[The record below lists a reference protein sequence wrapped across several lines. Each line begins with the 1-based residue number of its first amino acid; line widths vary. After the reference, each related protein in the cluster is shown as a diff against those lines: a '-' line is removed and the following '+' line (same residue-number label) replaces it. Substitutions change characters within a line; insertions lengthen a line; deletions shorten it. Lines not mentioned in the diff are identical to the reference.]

1 MDAQRR
7 WIAYDTFKLIVAL
20 ILLVLIL
27 ILLLQRPAVPSAA
40 GAVQATEIGGLS
52 PATQTP
58 LSPTNTSSLSTATLP
73 LQASRTPTLLLPATT
88 SPPPTTTPTT
98 VLPTA
103 TPASSDQPTPTPTD
117 ALATA
122 TPAAATL
129 AAATATTQ
137 PQSASVDCPLAQP
150 SRLAVGN
157 TAQILA
163 NLNLRS
169 DAGIDKQI
177 LGVGL
182 PTSQVE
188 IMGGPICTP
197 YQNGA
202 YLWWNVRS
210 TDGQTEWSAEATLS
224 NGFYFL
230 QPVP

>member
-1 MDAQRR
+1 MDTQRR

-20 ILLVLIL
+20 ILFVLIL

-40 GAVQATEIGGLS
+40 GAVQATEMGGLS
-52 PATQTP
+52 PAAQTP
-58 LSPTNTSSLSTATLP
+58 RSPTHTSLLSTTTLP
-73 LQASRTPTLLLPATT
+73 LQASLTPTLLLPTDTLAP
-88 SPPPTTTPTT
+88 SPTT

-103 TPASSDQPTPTPTD
+103 TPASADQPTPTPTA

-129 AAATATTQ
+129 AAASATTQ
-137 PQSASVDCPLAQP
+137 PQSGSVDCPLAQP
-150 SRLAVGN
+150 SRLAVGD

-163 NLNLRS
+163 NLNLRR

-177 LGVGL
+177 VGVGL
-182 PTSQVE
+182 PNSQVE

-202 YLWWNVRS
+202 YVWWNVRT
-210 TDGQTEWSAEATLS
+210 TDGQTGWSAEASLS
-224 NGFYFL
+224 NGFYLL